1 MVVECPICS
10 KVLNNEEIC
19 SYCGT
24 NINEDIF
31 TDFTSFQKLKNSFSG
46 TFGKGLSKNDKKDL
60 NEFLLNNESKIAGF
74 ISKYQSSFENLVLDI
89 SAIKK
94 ENKPIYEMICKLTDY
109 FEEKKFNLPI
119 NQRKSCYTFKRIY
132 DELDDIIPK
141 KNNEYCI
148 DTFNSIKFNLEKLND
163 FFSVSIPNERISK
176 DKLSYKNQFKDSYDL
191 IKPIKDYALNNSD
204 VFNESQEEVISNFIS
219 NFDNLTRM

>member
-74 ISKYQSSFENLVLDI
+74 ISKYQSSLEIRSLGI
-89 SAIKK
+89 
-94 ENKPIYEMICKLTDY
+94 ET
-109 FEEKKFNLPI
+109 EKKSFNF
-119 NQRKSCYTFKRIY
+119 S
-132 DELDDIIPK
+132 
-141 KNNEYCI
+141 
-148 DTFNSIKFNLEKLND
+148 KLNLILLN
-163 FFSVSIPNERISK
+163 VSIQYSLFFLGIIS
-176 DKLSYKNQFKDSYDL
+176 S
-191 IKPIKDYALNNSD
+191 NS
-204 VFNESQEEVISNFIS
+204 S
-219 NFDNLTRM
+219 

>member
-19 SYCGT
+19 PYCGT

-109 FEEKKFNLPI
+109 FEEKKFNLSI

-132 DELDDIIPK
+132 DELDDSIPK

-163 FFSVSIPNERISK
+163 FF
-176 DKLSYKNQFKDSYDL
+176 QFQFLMNVFLKINYL
-191 IKPIKDYALNNSD
+191 IKTGLKI
-204 VFNESQEEVISNFIS
+204 VMI
-219 NFDNLTRM
+219 

>member
-60 NEFLLNNESKIAGF
+60 THLVPLLDMYYYSDC
-74 ISKYQSSFENLVLDI
+74 SSTSD
-89 SAIKK
+89 KK
-94 ENKPIYEMICKLTDY
+94 QK
-109 FEEKKFNLPI
+109 
-119 NQRKSCYTFKRIY
+119 
-132 DELDDIIPK
+132 
-141 KNNEYCI
+141 
-148 DTFNSIKFNLEKLND
+148 
-163 FFSVSIPNERISK
+163 
-176 DKLSYKNQFKDSYDL
+176 
-191 IKPIKDYALNNSD
+191 
-204 VFNESQEEVISNFIS
+204 
-219 NFDNLTRM
+219 

>member
-132 DELDDIIPK
+132 DELDAIAVKEYDRI
-141 KNNEYCI
+141 NE
-148 DTFNSIKFNLEKLND
+148 N
-163 FFSVSIPNERISK
+163 
-176 DKLSYKNQFKDSYDL
+176 DKLGYFEVDFALYF
-191 IKPIKDYALNNSD
+191 IKDGTTYSYEDIVKN
-204 VFNESQEEVISNFIS
+204 
-219 NFDNLTRM
+219 

>member
-60 NEFLLNNESKIAGF
+60 NEFLLNNESKLDGF
-74 ISKYQSSFENLVLDI
+74 
-89 SAIKK
+89 
-94 ENKPIYEMICKLTDY
+94 
-109 FEEKKFNLPI
+109 
-119 NQRKSCYTFKRIY
+119 
-132 DELDDIIPK
+132 
-141 KNNEYCI
+141 
-148 DTFNSIKFNLEKLND
+148 KLN
-163 FFSVSIPNERISK
+163 
-176 DKLSYKNQFKDSYDL
+176 KN
-191 IKPIKDYALNNSD
+191 
-204 VFNESQEEVISNFIS
+204 SNFEIL
-219 NFDNLTRM
+219 FLYI

>member
-1 MVVECPICS
+1 M
-10 KVLNNEEIC
+10 
-19 SYCGT
+19 
-24 NINEDIF
+24 
-31 TDFTSFQKLKNSFSG
+31 
-46 TFGKGLSKNDKKDL
+46 SKNDKKDL

-191 IKPIKDYALNNSD
+191 IKPI
-204 VFNESQEEVISNFIS
+204 
-219 NFDNLTRM
+219 

>member
-19 SYCGT
+19 PYCGT

-94 ENKPIYEMICKLTDY
+94 ENKPIRNRDKYDIAIS
-109 FEEKKFNLPI
+109 LP
-119 NQRKSCYTFKRIY
+119 FKY
-132 DELDDIIPK
+132 SFF
-141 KNNEYCI
+141 CI
-148 DTFNSIKFNLEKLND
+148 
-163 FFSVSIPNERISK
+163 
-176 DKLSYKNQFKDSYDL
+176 
-191 IKPIKDYALNNSD
+191 
-204 VFNESQEEVISNFIS
+204 
-219 NFDNLTRM
+219 

>member
-94 ENKPIYEMICKLTDY
+94 ENK
-109 FEEKKFNLPI
+109 FAHQSKKVLLYI
-119 NQRKSCYTFKRIY
+119 
-132 DELDDIIPK
+132 
-141 KNNEYCI
+141 
-148 DTFNSIKFNLEKLND
+148 
-163 FFSVSIPNERISK
+163 
-176 DKLSYKNQFKDSYDL
+176 
-191 IKPIKDYALNNSD
+191 
-204 VFNESQEEVISNFIS
+204 
-219 NFDNLTRM
+219 

>member
-1 MVVECPICS
+1 M
-10 KVLNNEEIC
+10 
-19 SYCGT
+19 
-24 NINEDIF
+24 
-31 TDFTSFQKLKNSFSG
+31 
-46 TFGKGLSKNDKKDL
+46 
-60 NEFLLNNESKIAGF
+60 
-74 ISKYQSSFENLVLDI
+74 
-89 SAIKK
+89 
-94 ENKPIYEMICKLTDY
+94 
-109 FEEKKFNLPI
+109 PI

-204 VFNESQEEVISNFIS
+204 VLMSPKRKLYLILFQISIT
-219 NFDNLTRM
+219 LTRM